1 MFNLSVYVDKQ
12 DWNAALRAFRNF
24 DMYHTYDYH
33 KISQSNGE
41 GDPVLFVVTDPDRG
55 PVMCWPTLK
64 RKIPG
69 TELYD
74 LTSVF
79 GYGGPILNEIDL
91 ARGSFEFL
99 FDSLRSLGFVSMFSR
114 MHPLLIEGLDLSDL
128 PYIKLDSRL
137 VAIKVRRQENVLN
150 GYRNNH
156 RRDIRRALKS
166 GVRAIVDERFDG
178 IDEFIKIY
186 HQAMADLG
194 ADEYYFYETSYIK
207 SLVEAT
213 DFKVDLIF
221 AQIDDVRIGGALFI
235 TTRGMMQYYIGG
247 VVKEY
252 KALSPLKLILA
263 RAHELAIEI
272 GVQDFILGVG
282 ADGGDDALFKFKM
295 GFSGVAFQLSV
306 FKRVIDPVAYN
317 AICISKGVDPGDM
330 SYFPAY
336 RQPRK
341 KGGADN

>member
-1 MFNLSVYVDKQ
+1 MFNLSVCVNKR
-12 DWNAALRAFRNF
+12 DWNAALLAFRNF
-24 DMYHTYDYH
+24 DVYHTYDYH
-33 KISQSNGE
+33 KISQNNGE
-41 GDPVLFVVTDPDRG
+41 GEPVLFVVTGQDGG
-55 PVMCWPTLK
+55 PVMCWPALK
-64 RKIPG
+64 REIPG

-79 GYGGPILNEIDL
+79 GYGGPIFNEIDL
-91 ARGSFEFL
+91 ARESFEFL
-99 FDSLRSLGFVSMFSR
+99 FDSLRSLGFVSIFSR
-114 MHPLLIEGLDLSDL
+114 MHPLLIEGLDLNDL

-137 VAIKVRRQENVLN
+137 VAIKVRRQESILN
-150 GYRNNH
+150 GYRDNH
-156 RRDIRRALKS
+156 RRDIKKALKS
-166 GVRAIVDERFDG
+166 GVRAVVDERFDG

-186 HQAMADLG
+186 HQAMVDLG

-207 SLVEAT
+207 SLVGAT
-213 DFKVDLIF
+213 DFRVDLIF

-247 VVKEY
+247 VVKEF

-295 GFSGVAFQLSV
+295 GFSGAAFQSSV
-306 FKRVIDPVAYN
+306 FKKIIDPTAYD
-317 AICISKGVDPGDM
+317 AICIAKGVDPEDM

-336 RQPRK
+336 RRPSE
-341 KGGADN
+341 KGGADD